1 MSGVPL
7 LSVRDLSVGFVAGRR
22 VLTAVSGVSFDLAA
36 GETLALLGES
46 GCGKSA
52 TALALLRLL
61 PAAGRVPG
69 GEVNFAGRDLLH
81 LPESEMRAV
90 RGGGMAMIF
99 QEPATSLN
107 PVLTNG
113 RQISE
118 VLERHLGL
126 RGAAA
131 RERALE
137 LARRSGL
144 AVLSVADPEDLQG
157 PAAD

>member
-1 MSGVPL
+1 ML
-7 LSVRDLSVGFVAGRR
+7 KVRDLKAGFAAGRQ
-22 VLTAVSGVSFDLAA
+22 VLTAVDGISFDLAA

-61 PAAGRVPG
+61 PAAGRILG
-69 GEVNFAGRDLLH
+69 GQVHFDGRDLLQ
-81 LPESEMRAV
+81 LPEAEMRGV
-90 RGGGMAMIF
+90 RGSGMAMIF

-113 RQISE
+113 RQIGE

-137 LARRSGL
+137 LLSAVGIADASRRLGRVDCLRSAGL
-144 AVLSVADPEDLQG
+144 L
-157 PAAD
+157 